1 MKVYIVNAFTSEL
14 FGGNPAAVVPLKEW
28 LPESMMQQIAA
39 QHNLPETAFIVPEG
53 KNFFIRWF
61 TPAVEV
67 DLCGHATLAAAH
79 VYFNH
84 LSYPEKE
91 IIFNSKSGLLPVSL
105 EQNGKLRLDFPMN
118 RPEPCD
124 PIPEIEK
131 GLRAK
136 PVATFISKFDYMA
149 VFANQEDIEALS
161 PDFSVL
167 SQIKS
172 RGLIV
177 TSQGRDSDFV
187 SRGFF
192 PQSGI
197 DEDPVTGSAHTVT
210 APYWA
215 EKLGKTRLSAIQL
228 SSRKGF
234 IECELRNDRVW
245 ISGHAKT
252 YLEGNI
258 FIS

>member
-14 FGGNPAAVVPLKEW
+14 FGGNPAAVVPLNEW
-28 LPESMMQQIAA
+28 LSESLMQQIAA
-39 QHNLPETAFIVPEG
+39 QHNLPETAFIIPEG
-53 KNFFIRWF
+53 KNFYIRWF
-61 TPAVEV
+61 TPLVEV
-67 DLCGHATLAAAH
+67 DLCGHATLASAQ

-91 IIFNSKSGLLPVSL
+91 IIFNSNSGPLPVSRG
-105 EQNGKLRLDFPMN
+105 QNGKLRMDFPVN
-118 RPEPCD
+118 HPAPCD
-124 PIPEIEK
+124 PVPEIEK
-131 GLRAK
+131 GLHKK
-136 PVATFISKFDYMA
+136 PLATFISKFDYMA
-149 VFANQEDIEALS
+149 VFEKQQDIEELS

-167 SQIKS
+167 GQVRS

-177 TSQGRDSDFV
+177 TSPGKDSDFV

-197 DEDPVTGSAHTVT
+197 DEDPATGSAHTVT

-215 EKLGKTRLSAIQL
+215 EKLGKNRLTAIQL
-228 SSRKGF
+228 SSRKGY
-234 IECELRNDRVW
+234 IDCEMQNDRVW
-245 ISGHAKT
+245 ISGFAKT

-258 FIS
+258 FIP

>member
-1 MKVYIVNAFTSEL
+1 
-14 FGGNPAAVVPLKEW
+14 
-28 LPESMMQQIAA
+28 
-39 QHNLPETAFIVPEG
+39 
-53 KNFFIRWF
+53 
-61 TPAVEV
+61 
-67 DLCGHATLAAAH
+67 
-79 VYFNH
+79 
-84 LSYPEKE
+84 
-91 IIFNSKSGLLPVSL
+91 
-105 EQNGKLRLDFPMN
+105 
-118 RPEPCD
+118 
-124 PIPEIEK
+124 
-131 GLRAK
+131 
-136 PVATFISKFDYMA
+136 MA
-149 VFANQEDIEALS
+149 VFADQEDIEALS
-161 PDFSVL
+161 PDFRVL